1 VRGSIGYVTPELAA
15 AATKWPLYEL
25 ETAWSTCPKTLRRAR
40 VLELSGWAFYVAGRG
55 GVLGDTARPDTVAAA
70 IGIIN
75 PDAVRAGWEAARKVG
90 SGEVAAS
97 RLAECARWG
106 DENLARLKEV
116 DRLVQL
122 AERVIIAADAVAM
135 PLFAATRSMPVP
147 DGGPGARAAVLAH
160 LMRELRAGALLL
172 AGRSCGLRPVEM
184 IIAGPDGEEEA
195 ITFGW
200 QPPFP
205 ARTPLMRRFLFAE
218 ALADRIAGQAY
229 SVLDVGERV
238 DLVRV
243 LTAAA
248 DVAKSTRQ

>member
-1 VRGSIGYVTPELAA
+1 
-15 AATKWPLYEL
+15 
-25 ETAWSTCPKTLRRAR
+25 
-40 VLELSGWAFYVAGRG
+40 
-55 GVLGDTARPDTVAAA
+55 
-70 IGIIN
+70 
-75 PDAVRAGWEAARKVG
+75 
-90 SGEVAAS
+90 
-97 RLAECARWG
+97 
-106 DENLARLKEV
+106 
-116 DRLVQL
+116 
-122 AERVIIAADAVAM
+122 M
-135 PLFAATRSMPVP
+135 PLFAATRAMPVP

-200 QPPFP
+200 RPPFP

>member
-1 VRGSIGYVTPELAA
+1 VTPELAA

-25 ETAWSTCPKTLRRAR
+25 ETAWSTNPRTVRRAR
-40 VLELSGWAFYVAGRG
+40 VLELSAWAFYVAGRG
-55 GVLGDTARPDTVAAA
+55 GVLGDNARPDTVAAA
-70 IGIIN
+70 IGVIN

-90 SGEVAAS
+90 PAEVAAC

-106 DENLARLKEV
+106 DEKLSQLPEI
-116 DRLVQL
+116 DRFVHL
-122 AERVIIAADAVAM
+122 AERVVIAADVVAM
-135 PLFAATRSMPVP
+135 PLFAAARSMPVP

-172 AGRSCGLRPVEM
+172 AGRSCGLSPVEM
-184 IIAGPDGEEEA
+184 IIAGPEGEEEA

-229 SVLDVGERV
+229 AALSVADRLE
-238 DLVRV
+238 LVQV

-248 DVAKSTRQ
+248 DAAKAC

>member
-1 VRGSIGYVTPELAA
+1 VTPELAA

-25 ETAWSTCPKTLRRAR
+25 ETAWSTCPKTMRRAR
-40 VLELSGWAFYVAGRG
+40 VLELSAWAFYVAGRG
-55 GVLGDTARPDTVAAA
+55 GVLGDNARPDTVAAA
-70 IGIIN
+70 IGVIN
-75 PDAVRAGWEAARKVG
+75 PEAVRAGWEAARKVG
-90 SGEVAAS
+90 PGEVAAC

-106 DENLARLKEV
+106 DEHLSELPEIAKF
-116 DRLVQL
+116 VQL
-122 AERVIIAADAVAM
+122 AERVVIAADVVAM

-147 DGGPGARAAVLAH
+147 DGGPGARASVLAH

-172 AGRSCGLRPVEM
+172 AGRCCGLNPVEM

-229 SVLDVGERV
+229 TTLSVGERV
-238 DLVRV
+238 ELVRG

-248 DVAKSTRQ
+248 DAAKAR